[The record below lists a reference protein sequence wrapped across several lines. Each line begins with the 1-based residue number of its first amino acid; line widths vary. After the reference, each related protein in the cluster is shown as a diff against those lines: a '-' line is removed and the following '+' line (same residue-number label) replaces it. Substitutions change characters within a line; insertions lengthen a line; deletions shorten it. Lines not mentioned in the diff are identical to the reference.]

1 MDTLRVSDARLLL
14 QGALSASSAKETE
27 LQLMVGSRYHELIES
42 ADAIVTM
49 HSTATELR
57 LLLQRLPQTAQVLLQ
72 PPVNSATDKATASPA
87 AGADPSAVYRLA
99 LVRRWTHAVHHLT
112 IPTTSQVPLPF
123 PAWF

>member
-72 PPVNSATDKATASPA
+72 PPVNSATDKA
-87 AGADPSAVYRLA
+87 
-99 LVRRWTHAVHHLT
+99 
-112 IPTTSQVPLPF
+112 
-123 PAWF
+123 